1 MRTRLKTF
9 FLMSVLLLFL
19 FGCGGSSGNNDTHT
33 GPLNLVYEFMS
44 DADGWVGDFADH
56 PEGKEVAYQL
66 RFAYTK
72 LPRPLDPTK
81 GALMLSGNNHS
92 DDLFMFVKREVTG
105 LSPNTR
111 YAITFIVEFASNVAD
126 GMTGIGGSPGEG
138 VIVKAG
144 ATFFEPMKILDPSEK
159 YYRMNIDKGSQFHG
173 GRNMIVIGD
182 FSNDTNKNVYALKTV
197 TNSVPFQARTDDNG
211 RLWLIVGTDSG
222 FEGITTIY
230 YNRIEAIIQR
240 LSD

>member
-9 FLMSVLLLFL
+9 FLMSVLLLSL
-19 FGCGGSSGNNDTHT
+19 IACGGSSGDNDTHS
-33 GPLNLVYEFMS
+33 GQLNLVYEFMS
-44 DADGWVGDFADH
+44 DADGWIGDFADY
-56 PEGKEVAYQL
+56 PKRKEADYRL

-72 LPRPLDPTK
+72 LPKPLDTDK

-92 DDLFMFVKREVTG
+92 DDLFMFIKRKVTG
-105 LSPNTR
+105 LSPNTS
-111 YAITFIVEFASNVAD
+111 YAITFIVDFASNVAD

-144 ATFFEPMKILDPSEK
+144 ATSFEPIKLLDPSDR
-159 YYRMNIDKGSQFHG
+159 YYRMNIDKGNQLHG
-173 GRNMIVIGD
+173 GRDMVVIGD
-182 FSNDTNKNVYALKTV
+182 FSNDTDKNVYTLKTV
-197 TNSVPFQARTDDNG
+197 TNSAPFQARTDDSG

-240 LSD
+240 LPD